1 MGYKKMLKAHKSVPK
16 RAVKIQRTAFGYQ
29 NKQHLAITA
38 LAIKSW
44 NECIMGNGQ
53 TNSQPDGRTDKISN
67 RRTHTH
73 SRTTEGDRS
82 KDGWLDWLTD
92 RQTDA
97 CACFRRKEKQEDWTA
112 WRRDEFE
119 KWNLINPKA
128 TAIVRVWSCTG
139 FDLLQNVWAALCV
152 LFPSFCCCCCGVFKW
167 IEREIERRSRRSRT
181 ADCQCRRVAVMTW
194 IWIWHD
200 MG

>member
-1 MGYKKMLKAHKSVPK
+1 MVSGKILFGSGKIKQKRLSLCGASIHSTLLDSWVLLVVVVIFGVFIVGVVVCLSVCLLLPVCHKCVVCLLKPWSWVIKKMLKAHKSVPK

-82 KDGWLDWLTD
+82 KDGWLD
-92 RQTDA
+92 
-97 CACFRRKEKQEDWTA
+97 
-112 WRRDEFE
+112 
-119 KWNLINPKA
+119 
-128 TAIVRVWSCTG
+128 
-139 FDLLQNVWAALCV
+139 
-152 LFPSFCCCCCGVFKW
+152 
-167 IEREIERRSRRSRT
+167 
-181 ADCQCRRVAVMTW
+181 
-194 IWIWHD
+194 
-200 MG
+200 